1 MRGGVACAGARC
13 ARVRDLPALCFGR
26 WPVCPSAIAEVLYDA
41 EVDMEAEVPTTAAV
55 ADIRR
60 CGKPTSRG
68 GECKVILKPGRKC
81 PYHG

>member
-1 MRGGVACAGARC
+1 MRGGAACAPH
-13 ARVRDLPALCFGR
+13 DLPALCFGR
-26 WPVCPSAIAEVLYDA
+26 WPVCRSAIAEVLYDA

>member
-1 MRGGVACAGARC
+1 MRGGAACAGARC

-26 WPVCPSAIAEVLYDA
+26 WRVCPSAIAEVLYDA
-41 EVDMEAEVPTTAAV
+41 KVDMEAEVPTTAAV